1 MNLLEVKNLN
11 IEVESGKRVVK
22 DVAFNLKNGE
32 ILGIVGESGSGKS
45 LTSLSVLGLF
55 PCMSESSIKLLGQ
68 EMTKADDKMWR
79 SVRGEKIGFIFQE
92 PMSSLNPLHKIGQQ
106 IAETIV
112 LHQKSSHKEALDKAL
127 NLLKLVGIQNAE
139 KRLNA
144 YPFELS
150 GGQRQRVMIAMAI
163 ANNPQLLIAD
173 EPTTALDVTVQEQ
186 IIALLLELRQ
196 KLGMAI
202 IFISHDLS
210 VIKKIADNVLVMKEG
225 KIIEQGNVK
234 QIFYAPKESYTKTLI
249 NSVNLL
255 KENKIKSKKKL
266 LSVENLSVEFP
277 LKKNFWGKI
286 KETIKAVNNVSF
298 NLYAGQTLGVVG
310 ESGSGKTTLGL
321 SLIGLNA
328 YAGKI
333 IFEKQELSIKNRRSF
348 CKDIQIVFQ
357 DPYNSLNPRMTIEQ
371 IVSEGLVVNYKK
383 LNKKDIQ
390 NKVLSV
396 LKEVGLSKDDIQK
409 YPHQFSGGQRQ
420 RIAIARALIL
430 EPKLLILDEPTSALD
445 VTIQAQILKLL
456 QDIQNKRNISYLFI
470 SHDMKAVRAMA
481 DFVLVMKDGKAVEY
495 DTADMIFNHPSNIYT
510 QQLIKAAM

>member
-255 KENKIKSKKKL
+255 KENKIKSKNKL

-333 IFEKQELSIKNRRSF
+333 IFEKQELNLKNRRSF